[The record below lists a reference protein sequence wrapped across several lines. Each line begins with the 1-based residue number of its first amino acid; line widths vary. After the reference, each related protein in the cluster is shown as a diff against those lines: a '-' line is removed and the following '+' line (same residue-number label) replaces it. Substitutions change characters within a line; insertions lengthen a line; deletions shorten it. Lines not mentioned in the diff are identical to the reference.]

1 MIRRVSVCVV
11 GVLTA
16 SLALGAQAPR
26 ADPLVAKTLRAGLP
40 PDSTV
45 QLLVSLLDANRYD
58 EAARLFDLSAA
69 EKGRTQSIRMLRTL
83 IGRNQSGFDIMAM
96 TKAMAS
102 MDTSALAAV
111 DTMHVRGIA
120 DSTVTIASLAQMP
133 IAAYL
138 ALGARFRTEGHTVVR
153 YAPVAVGIEKGDTIA
168 HVIVRQ
174 ELGRLMPVTVQAMVP
189 DVDRSQMLHLRR
201 VNDRWLL
208 TGQNV
213 LMGPTDIQLGVMSA
227 RMTVGEP
234 AMMPGR
240 TRAVSSASVPVAAST
255 PTSCE
260 LVKSPLFEFQ
270 VDQPARFIDD
280 GKTSPK
286 PMPRGDASTLIQFVV
301 DTIGVPV
308 DKTYRVLKSVSVDF
322 TNDVLKAASSW
333 RFEPATKGS
342 CKVPQL
348 FQTPVVK

>member
-1 MIRRVSVCVV
+1 MIRRVSVVVV
-11 GVLTA
+11 GILIA
-16 SLALGAQAPR
+16 SVSLGAQAPR
-26 ADPLVAKTLRAGLP
+26 ADPLVARTLRAGLP

-45 QLLVSLLDANRYD
+45 SLLVSLLNANRYD

-96 TKAMAS
+96 SKAMTS
-102 MDTSALAAV
+102 MDTAAHAAA
-111 DTMHVRGIA
+111 DTRHVPGIA

-133 IAAYL
+133 VVSYL
-138 ALGARFRTEGHTVVR
+138 AIGARLRNDGHPASR

-174 ELGRLMPVTVQAMVP
+174 DFGRPMPVTVPAMMSE
-189 DVDRSQMLHLRR
+189 VDRSQMLHLRR
-201 VNDRWLL
+201 VNDRWLV

-213 LMGPTDIQLGVMSA
+213 LMGPSDIQLGVMSA
-227 RMTVGEP
+227 RMTVGELSTT
-234 AMMPGR
+234 PGR
-240 TRAVSSASVPVAAST
+240 TGAAPRASVPVAAST
-255 PTSCE
+255 PTSCDP
-260 LVKSPLFEFQ
+260 VKTPLFEFQ
-270 VDQPARFIDD
+270 IDRPARYIDD

-286 PMPRGDASTLIQFVV
+286 PMPGGDASTVIQFVV
-301 DTIGVPV
+301 DTTGVAV
-308 DKTYRVLKSVSVDF
+308 DKTYRVLKSVSVEF
-322 TNDVLKAASSW
+322 TNEVLKTAASW
-333 RFEPATKGS
+333 RFEPAKKGG